1 MNVDKKIFAD
11 QMLYVIINQDHM
23 NANVQQVIQEIL
35 FVAVKVMM
43 MMLFAK
49 KNLNFCCKL

>member
-43 MMLFAK
+43 MMFAK

>member
-23 NANVQQVIQEIL
+23 NVDVQQVIQEIL
-35 FVAVKVMM
+35 FVDVKVCVWKKKTQ
-43 MMLFAK
+43 ML
-49 KNLNFCCKL
+49 

>member
-23 NANVQQVIQEIL
+23 NVDVQQVIQEIL
-35 FVAVKVMM
+35 FVDVKVCVWKKTQ
-43 MMLFAK
+43 ML
-49 KNLNFCCKL
+49 